1 MNIEHIIKQSQVKI
15 YFKRGIL
22 QLHTLQEKN
31 FTMNIY
37 LKIDFRN
44 YA

>member
-1 MNIEHIIKQSQVKI
+1 MFQ
-15 YFKRGIL
+15 KRDFEAAYIR
-22 QLHTLQEKN
+22 EKN